1 MSPRYCSLLYL
12 WFAFISIVLISCN
25 KPQPEA
31 VRLLTAAEQLT
42 DNHPDSALKLIDS
55 IFYPEKSFREKDY
68 MRYWVTRVQVRY
80 KNYLPVHEDTLIFRA
95 RDYFTEKPGDAIR
108 TTLAYFYSGCVYREQ
123 GNNELAMKHYK
134 DAQTYAAKTYDA
146 DLQGLMQYNMGDL
159 LAEEGLY
166 DQARLYYQQAESLY
180 ILSPVNAIAKQA
192 RCLSAIG
199 RMYLLSE
206 HEDRAFTELHK
217 GLKLAQSS
225 QNSELQSLLAQNL
238 SIAYSEIDQYAEAI
252 EYMQLSFSLNE
263 DSTKIARYYLNFA
276 ELYSATDRIDS
287 LTYFTN
293 KLKQVIEAS
302 EDPFL
307 KASVYFFLATQAK
320 KENKYDHAFDYQQKY
335 TETIEDISQKRLLQ
349 SVYDVQ
355 KKYDYEKQQNRYDN
369 QLMNRQRLIILL
381 ISFLLLASIL
391 SILLLRR
398 LVIQKNRIIS
408 LKNAMETL
416 NKTARDLQKRDAI
429 TNNQKEQLRE
439 ILLWKFN
446 VLHKST
452 LLKTEL
458 QKIEKLD
465 SKRTIAKFDKIV
477 YGKDKQSQW
486 IVLANTIDELHPG
499 FPSFIRT
506 TYPLF
511 TETEFKVCLLS
522 YAGLPSKEIA
532 LLLDQSVH
540 TVNMARTRI
549 RQKMNLKE
557 PGADFSL
564 FVKQKY
570 AESRLS

>member
-1 MSPRYCSLLYL
+1 MSPRYCSPLFL
-12 WFAFISIVLISCN
+12 WFAFISIVLISCD

-31 VRLLTAAEQLT
+31 VRLLTAAEQLA

-55 IFYPEKSFREKDY
+55 IFYPEKSFRERDY

-80 KNYLPVHEDTLIFRA
+80 KNYLPIHEDTLIFRA
-95 RDYFTEKPGDAIR
+95 RDYFTEKPGDATR

-123 GNNELAMKHYK
+123 GNKELAMKHYK

-180 ILSPVNAIAKQA
+180 TLSSVNAIEKQA

-206 HEDRAFTELHK
+206 YEDSAITVLHK
-217 GLKLAQSS
+217 GLQLAQSS

-238 SIAYSEIDQYAEAI
+238 SIAYSETDQDEEAI
-252 EYMQLSFSLNE
+252 KYMQQSYTLNE

-276 ELYSATDRIDS
+276 ELYSATGQIDS
-287 LTYFTN
+287 LTYFKN
-293 KLKQVIEAS
+293 KLSKVIDAS

-320 KENKYDHAFDYQQKY
+320 NENKYDHAFDYQQKY
-335 TETIEDISQKRLLQ
+335 TEAIEDISQKRLLQ

-439 ILLWKFN
+439 TLLWKFN

-564 FVKQKY
+564 FLKQKY